1 MFDGSWKVR
10 ARGASNFRNCEFI
23 KEIDWQTTQ
32 RIPVFIYITLA
43 EQRLVCVCQE
53 GDNIAFVAIDCK
65 CFSGI

>member
-32 RIPVFIYITLA
+32 RNPSLYLHHARRTTIGLRVPEGRQYRVCRN
-43 EQRLVCVCQE
+43 RL
-53 GDNIAFVAIDCK
+53 
-65 CFSGI
+65 